1 MISIIQKMK
10 MSLIAALI
18 LCLSGCVTSRPVD
31 FEFRGER
38 CIVSERFDK
47 CRCYDYLI
55 TPTFSGNISSA
66 RDENLS
72 YCDNFVGFNAT
83 TWVDFLAQLR
93 GVLQKTGQKT
103 SRHESGADI
112 IYQIMELENGL

>member
-1 MISIIQKMK
+1 MNSIIQKTK
-10 MSLIAALI
+10 MSLIMLLI
-18 LCLSGCVTSRPVD
+18 GLLSGCVTSRPVS

-55 TPTFSGNISSA
+55 TPTFSGNVSSA
-66 RDENLS
+66 RDESLS

-93 GVLQKTGQKT
+93 SVIQKSGVKT
-103 SRHESGADI
+103 SRHESGYDI
-112 IYQIMELENGL
+112 IFMKELLGE